1 MKSQKSFINF
11 SVFSYWHD
19 RRCSAKS
26 TELTNFCSYFL
37 SYVEGKIDIIDFLN
51 NEQVLNN
58 YILYIEYTDIVQ
70 HSSNSKSV
78 SDMSRNVAVYY
89 IVFLH
94 IMLIIFFC
102 FYSFFYLTSVFLSTT
117 FAKII
122 HQVTSYQ
129 EPINA
134 FSDDKLLDS
143 KSDWKCPLR
152 SQIM

>member
-1 MKSQKSFINF
+1 ML
-11 SVFSYWHD
+11 D
-19 RRCSAKS
+19 
-26 TELTNFCSYFL
+26 
-37 SYVEGKIDIIDFLN
+37 
-51 NEQVLNN
+51 N
-58 YILYIEYTDIVQ
+58 YILYVEYTDILQ
-70 HSSNSKSV
+70 HPNNSKSV

-102 FYSFFYLTSVFLSTT
+102 FYSFFYLTSVFPSTT

-143 KSDWKCPLR
+143 KSD
-152 SQIM
+152 

>member
-1 MKSQKSFINF
+1 MTEDIMKSQKSFINF

-26 TELTNFCSYFL
+26 TELKNINSYFL
-37 SYVEGKIDIIDFLN
+37 SYVEGKINKSINFNIYILN
-51 NEQVLNN
+51 NEQLLNN
-58 YILYIEYTDIVQ
+58 QILYIEYTDILL
-70 HSSNSKSV
+70 HSDNSKSV

-102 FYSFFYLTSVFLSTT
+102 FYSFFYLTSVFPSTT

-143 KSDWKCPLR
+143 KSD
-152 SQIM
+152 